1 MFYIC
6 YSLPEFVFSPANYQF
21 NYAYA
26 KHSTNDTCK
35 YMNEFNTYSPFY
47 YYVLIE
53 TEKLSTEQRKS
64 MASKLCN
71 VPCLFT
77 CFKELISNLNDYVGP
92 IMKKLTSAVLYNK
105 YHNLETPGQH
115 SRTRLPQVCVQ
126 SDYKRTQQTQTN
138 LLPFATINRITKV
151 LYCSP
156 HGVVLCRILDIM
168 QSGYGEFEFKIADYR
183 FKFSMDSS
191 FNLN

>member
-6 YSLPEFVFSPANYQF
+6 YSLPEFVFPPANYQF

-35 YMNEFNTYSPFY
+35 YMNEFNTDSPFH

-53 TEKLSTEQRKS
+53 IEKLSTEQRKS

-71 VPCLFT
+71 IPCLFT
-77 CFKELISNLNDYVGP
+77 CFKELISNLNDYVAVGP

-105 YHNLETPGQH
+105 YHNLETPGQR
-115 SRTRLPQVCVQ
+115 SRKRLPQVCVQ
-126 SDYKRTQQTQTN
+126 SDYKGTQQLNKHKLTYYP
-138 LLPFATINRITKV
+138 LLP
-151 LYCSP
+151 S
-156 HGVVLCRILDIM
+156 
-168 QSGYGEFEFKIADYR
+168 IA
-183 FKFSMDSS
+183 
-191 FNLN
+191 

>member
-1 MFYIC
+1 
-6 YSLPEFVFSPANYQF
+6 
-21 NYAYA
+21 
-26 KHSTNDTCK
+26 
-35 YMNEFNTYSPFY
+35 MNKFNTGCPLHYQ
-47 YYVLIE
+47 VLIE
-53 TEKLSTEQRKS
+53 IEKLSTEQRK
-64 MASKLCN
+64 ALTSKLLS

-77 CFKELISNLNDYVGP
+77 CFKELNSNLKDPVAVGP

-105 YHNLETPGQH
+105 YHNLQTPGQR
-115 SRTRLPQVCVQ
+115 SRKRLPQVCVQ
-126 SDYKRTQQTQTN
+126 SQYKRSQQSQTN
-138 LLPFATINRITKV
+138 LLPFAIINRITNV

-168 QSGYGEFEFKIADYR
+168 QSGYGEFDFKIDGYR